1 MNKILKITLVL
12 LFSVFLFSCNEDES
26 LDQSPINENLITSF
40 NKSSTTSRNSDVSEV
55 IVFSDMTSSDEN
67 LSGMLEGLI
76 VSVDLD
82 AMKATF
88 TNENEAGSIEF
99 DLIENENSTLSLSGY
114 TAKKNGL
121 SDRTP
126 RWLCGASCVGQGF
139 LISLWDGPAPLMDI
153 AAAAYTY
160 AYASDC

>member
-1 MNKILKITLVL
+1 
-12 LFSVFLFSCNEDES
+12 
-26 LDQSPINENLITSF
+26 
-40 NKSSTTSRNSDVSEV
+40 
-55 IVFSDMTSSDEN
+55 MTSSDEN

-114 TAKKNGL
+114 TAKNGL

-160 AYASDC
+160 ACARDC

>member
-1 MNKILKITLVL
+1 
-12 LFSVFLFSCNEDES
+12 
-26 LDQSPINENLITSF
+26 
-40 NKSSTTSRNSDVSEV
+40 
-55 IVFSDMTSSDEN
+55 
-67 LSGMLEGLI
+67 MLEDLI

-160 AYASDC
+160 ACARDC

>member
-1 MNKILKITLVL
+1 MKEESETTPQKDFEKEIN
-12 LFSVFLFSCNEDES
+12 LFIDHIDS
-26 LDQSPINENLITSF
+26 LYQTSP
-40 NKSSTTSRNSDVSEV
+40 
-55 IVFSDMTSSDEN
+55 
-67 LSGMLEGLI
+67 
-76 VSVDLD
+76 
-82 AMKATF
+82 
-88 TNENEAGSIEF
+88 IEF

-114 TAKKNGL
+114 TAKNGL

-160 AYASDC
+160 ACARDC